1 MKQVQ
6 KVWAELSARKTNLSS
21 KKVNLNVTDDLEDQF
36 ILTRMAISEAVAVEE
51 RLYKFEQ
58 ELDSLMKSAREI
70 VEAAESAKDLIGD
83 HQRDGYQIMDEFD
96 RLANEL
102 GIQGVENE
110 SYRKLSD
117 ILDGDAQ
124 FYIDKMDTYIQDIK
138 EYNLI

>member
-6 KVWAELSARKTNLSS
+6 KVWAELSALKKNLSS
-21 KKVNLNVTDDLEDQF
+21 RKVNLNLTDDLEDQ
-36 ILTRMAISEAVAVEE
+36 ISITRMAIGEAVAVEE
-51 RLYKFEQ
+51 RLYLFEEQ
-58 ELDSLMKSAREI
+58 LDTLIKSAKEI
-70 VEAAESAKDLIGD
+70 VGAAEDVKDLIGD

-110 SYRKLSD
+110 SYRNLATLLEDK
-117 ILDGDAQ
+117 AQ
-124 FYIDKMDTYIQDIK
+124 FYIDKMDMHIQDIK